1 MANRKYSCARA
12 ELGHEGRDVTRHALF
27 FSATAIA
34 LAALLLASPAG
45 ASAPKKAPTDA
56 DCLGCHG
63 DPSARRDKGGSVA
76 VNARLLA
83 GSVHGQAGVGCVDCH
98 ADLAKTTD
106 FPHKERLKPVDC
118 AACHDSVGNAHPFH
132 PGIGLAAA
140 GKGTEETSC
149 SSCHGTHEIG
159 SVKKAGFRF
168 LPPGDVLAC
177 GRCHDGVT
185 AHYAASEHGRV
196 PTSIERPTPTCLSC
210 HRQGVSEGALADP
223 AARKKAQVRLC
234 VGCHVRSK
242 AVTSMETPTATFISS
257 YEESVHGRAVAR
269 GDGRAPSCVDC
280 HGAHDERFGF
290 DAASFVN
297 KRRVHEVCARCHAK
311 EEHQFELSVHGAALR
326 HGNKDAP
333 SCTDCHGEHR
343 ILSPKDPSSP
353 VAAANVSNRVCTPCH
368 SSLRVTEK
376 WNLPRD
382 RGQTFA
388 DSYHGLASRGG
399 VVEVA
404 NCASCHGTHDILPS
418 SDPGSR
424 IAAANLARTC
434 GAQGCHP
441 GANARFASGKVHVVA
456 TVKEQPLLFWI
467 GTIYIVLIVGVI
479 GGMLLHN
486 LLDFAR
492 KSRRQMQIRRGEISE
507 PAAGKAVYVR
517 MTFGERV
524 QHMALMS
531 SFILLV
537 ITGFMLR
544 YPDAWW
550 VVGIRKISSRTFEL
564 RSVIHRVAA
573 VVMVAASLYHLAYVA
588 FTQRG
593 RQFLRDMWWR
603 IRDFRDPITALRYNL
618 GVSSERPKFDRF
630 SYVEKAEYWALVW
643 GTIVMVVTGFIMW
656 FDNTFIGL
664 LTKLGYDVSRA
675 IHFYEAWLASL
686 AILVWHIYF
695 VIFNPD
701 VYPMNMSWLNG
712 TLTEREM
719 EEEHPLELE
728 RLHAQ
733 KKPGGEAPEP
743 GTA

>member
-1 MANRKYSCARA
+1 
-12 ELGHEGRDVTRHALF
+12 
-27 FSATAIA
+27 
-34 LAALLLASPAG
+34 
-45 ASAPKKAPTDA
+45 
-56 DCLGCHG
+56 
-63 DPSARRDKGGSVA
+63 
-76 VNARLLA
+76 
-83 GSVHGQAGVGCVDCH
+83 
-98 ADLAKTTD
+98 
-106 FPHKERLKPVDC
+106 
-118 AACHDSVGNAHPFH
+118 
-132 PGIGLAAA
+132 
-140 GKGTEETSC
+140 
-149 SSCHGTHEIG
+149 
-159 SVKKAGFRF
+159 
-168 LPPGDVLAC
+168 
-177 GRCHDGVT
+177 
-185 AHYAASEHGRV
+185 
-196 PTSIERPTPTCLSC
+196 
-210 HRQGVSEGALADP
+210 
-223 AARKKAQVRLC
+223 
-234 VGCHVRSK
+234 
-242 AVTSMETPTATFISS
+242 METPTATFISS

-297 KRRVHEVCARCHAK
+297 KRRVAEVCARCHEK
-311 EEHQFELSVHGAALR
+311 EEHQFQLSVHGTALR
-326 HGNKDAP
+326 RGNKDAP
-333 SCTDCHGEHR
+333 ACTDCHGEHR
-343 ILSPKDPSSP
+343 ILSPRDPSSP

-368 SSLRVTEK
+368 SSLRVTER
-376 WNLPRD
+376 WDLPRD

-404 NCASCHGTHDILPS
+404 NCASCHGTHDIRPS

-424 IAAANLARTC
+424 IAAANLSRTC

-441 GANARFASGKVHVVA
+441 GANARFGRGKVHVAA

-486 LLDFAR
+486 LLDFVR
-492 KSRRQMQIRRGEISE
+492 KSRRQMQIRRGEIPE
-507 PAAGKAVYVR
+507 PPAGKAVYVR

-550 VVGIRKISSRTFEL
+550 VAGIRRISSRAFEL
-564 RSVIHRVAA
+564 RSIIHRAAA
-573 VVMVAASLYHLAYVA
+573 VVMVTASLYHLAYIA
-588 FTQRG
+588 FTSRG
-593 RQFLRDMWWR
+593 RQFIRDMWWR
-603 IRDFRDPITALRYNL
+603 WRDLRDPITALRYNL
-618 GVSSERPKFDRF
+618 GSSSERPKFDRF

-643 GTIVMVVTGFIMW
+643 GTIVMVVTGFVMW

-664 LTKLGYDVSRA
+664 LSKLGYDVSRA

-695 VIFNPD
+695 VVFNPD
-701 VYPMNMSWLNG
+701 VYPMNMAWLKG
-712 TLTEREM
+712 TLSEREM

-728 RLHAQ
+728 RIHAQ
-733 KKPGGEAPEP
+733 KKPGGSAPEP